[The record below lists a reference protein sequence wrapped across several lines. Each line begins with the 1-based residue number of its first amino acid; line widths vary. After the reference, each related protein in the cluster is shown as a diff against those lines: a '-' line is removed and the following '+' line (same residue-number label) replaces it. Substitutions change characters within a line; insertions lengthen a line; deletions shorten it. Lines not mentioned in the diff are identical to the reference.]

1 VGIWAR
7 LLFIYIQYVERPVVL
22 VDNSIKMLKT
32 AKSRLIKSNGT
43 VPENMAFLQADALR
57 LPFRDKSFDTILF
70 ENLLHCLADTKSLLA
85 GLKNI
90 LSEDGKMYFTALV
103 KSNRFA
109 DRYIEVLANKGKLVS
124 RNVEDHQKNF
134 NQQ

>member
-1 VGIWAR
+1 
-7 LLFIYIQYVERPVVL
+7 VERPVVL

-90 LSEDGKMYFTALV
+90 LSEDSKMYFTTLV

>member
-1 VGIWAR
+1 
-7 LLFIYIQYVERPVVL
+7 VERPVVL

-90 LSEDGKMYFTALV
+90 LSEDGKMYFTTLV

>member
-1 VGIWAR
+1 MGIWAR

-90 LSEDGKMYFTALV
+90 LSEDSKMYFTTLV

>member
-1 VGIWAR
+1 MGIWAR